1 VVSGRKGETE
11 MTRNDLLFK
20 EEVIKMIKLWENES
34 EKHREESQKRADELS
49 VNDTLSVALKMIYSM
64 DAFVQVRL
72 QSLYVAVGSIM
83 YVTNT
88 LTSAIDKLPQRDEF
102 SSVRDELQSAK
113 KVIDEA
119 VIPMKKLYEDAK
131 DREKRGEGI
140 ND

>member
-1 VVSGRKGETE
+1 

-102 SSVRDELQSAK
+102 SSVRDELQSAM

-140 ND
+140 YD

>member
-1 VVSGRKGETE
+1 

-140 ND
+140 YD

>member
-1 VVSGRKGETE
+1 

-88 LTSAIDKLPQRDEF
+88 LTSAIDKLSQRDEF

-131 DREKRGEGI
+131 EREKRGEGI
-140 ND
+140 YD